1 MIFFILS
8 VQVLEYVDM
17 SGNNFVE
24 MPSHT
29 FTVLKAL
36 RTINISNCNIR
47 RVKSGMYEDNYHNVA
62 CVSR

>member
-1 MIFFILS
+1 M
-8 VQVLEYVDM
+8 LEYVDM

-62 CVSR
+62 CESR